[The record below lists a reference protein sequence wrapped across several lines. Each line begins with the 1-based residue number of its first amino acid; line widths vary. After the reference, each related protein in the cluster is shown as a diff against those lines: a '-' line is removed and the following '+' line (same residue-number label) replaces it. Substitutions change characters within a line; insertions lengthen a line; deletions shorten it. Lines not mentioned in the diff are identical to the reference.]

1 MYLPTEHYIA
11 VHKAKEYVS
20 IFCNHLSLFMTVMQY
35 NCAGEDSAQCGH
47 VLSVLD
53 HRVCTT
59 DNKVGCKHST
69 NTQCSV
75 SRVRCIIP
83 HRAMVFIV
91 LVPSVSQTGS
101 KSHDMAINE
110 AGFVCLVVV
119 QCLADLMLLLALDHE
134 QRFRSSGIACTY
146 IRKLCIYV
154 PLSVECV

>member
-1 MYLPTEHYIA
+1 
-11 VHKAKEYVS
+11 
-20 IFCNHLSLFMTVMQY
+20 MTVMQY

-59 DNKVGCKHST
+59 DNKVGCKQYTVFSIT
-69 NTQCSV
+69 CEV
-75 SRVRCIIP
+75 YGFFIP
-83 HRAMVFIV
+83 RRAMVFIV

-146 IRKLCIYV
+146 IRKLCM
-154 PLSVECV
+154 PL